1 MGLNLSKKLERSYD
15 YRMEKNSQ
23 VGLIFTPQNINSLVD
38 RVIEND
44 PDLAGIVARFGYPP
58 HFGRDP
64 GFSTLVLIILE
75 QQVSLASA
83 RAAYNRLLEAVD
95 GDLRPETFLPLTD
108 EGLKKIGF
116 SRQKTRYG
124 RELATAVFTGQLDM
138 ENLAKLSDEEV
149 QTELIKIKGIG
160 VWTANIY
167 LMMCLN
173 RADIWPV
180 GDIALEEGIKQIKGL
195 EKRPKKDDFRAWG
208 EPWRPYRSI
217 AAHLLWHYYLSV

>member
-1 MGLNLSKKLERSYD
+1 MEQNENIGLL
-15 YRMEKNSQ
+15 
-23 VGLIFTPQNINSLVD
+23 FTPENIKALAD
-38 RVIEND
+38 RLIEKD
-44 PDLAGIVARFGYPP
+44 GDLGQIVQRFGYPP
-58 HFGRDP
+58 HFGRKP
-64 GFSTLVLIILE
+64 GFSTLILIILE

-83 RAAYNRLLEAVD
+83 RAAYNRLLEAVNE
-95 GDLRPETFLPLTD
+95 DLRPETFLPLSD
-108 EGLKKIGF
+108 EELKKIGF

-124 RELATAVFTGQLDM
+124 RELANAILTGQLNM
-138 ENLAKLSDEEV
+138 ENLANLSNEEV

-180 GDIALEEGIKQIKGL
+180 GDIAVEEAIKQIKRL
-195 EKRPKKDDFRAWG
+195 DKRPKKDDFRAWG
-208 EPWRPYRSI
+208 EHWRPYRSV

>member
-1 MGLNLSKKLERSYD
+1 MEQNENIGLL
-15 YRMEKNSQ
+15 
-23 VGLIFTPQNINSLVD
+23 FTPENIKALAD
-38 RVIEND
+38 RLIEKD
-44 PDLAGIVARFGYPP
+44 GDLGQIVQRFGYPP
-58 HFGRDP
+58 HFGRKP
-64 GFSTLVLIILE
+64 GFSTLILIILE

-83 RAAYNRLLEAVD
+83 RAAYNRLLEAVNE
-95 GDLRPETFLPLTD
+95 DLRPETFLPLSD
-108 EGLKKIGF
+108 EELKKIGF

-124 RELATAVFTGQLDM
+124 RELANAILTGQLNM
-138 ENLAKLSDEEV
+138 ENLANLSNEEV

-180 GDIALEEGIKQIKGL
+180 GDIAVEEAIKQIKRL
-195 EKRPKKDDFRAWG
+195 DKRPKKDDFRAWG
-208 EPWRPYRSI
+208 ELWRPYRSV

>member
-1 MGLNLSKKLERSYD
+1 MNKKSSNPD
-15 YRMEKNSQ
+15 
-23 VGLIFTPQNINSLVD
+23 VGLLFTPKNINDLVD
-38 RVIEND
+38 QLIATD
-44 PDLAGIVARFGYPP
+44 KDLAGIVNRFGYPP

-108 EGLKKIGF
+108 EALKKIGF
-116 SRQKTRYG
+116 SRQKTRYV
-124 RELATAVFTGQLDM
+124 RELANAIFTEQLKL
-138 ENLAKLSDEEV
+138 ESLAKLSDEAV
-149 QTELIKIKGIG
+149 QVELIKIKGIG
-160 VWTANIY
+160 IWTANIY

-180 GDIALEEGIKQIKGL
+180 GDIAVEEAIKQIKGL
-195 EKRPKKDDFRAWG
+195 DKRPKKDDFRAWG
-208 EPWRPYRSI
+208 ENWNPYRSV